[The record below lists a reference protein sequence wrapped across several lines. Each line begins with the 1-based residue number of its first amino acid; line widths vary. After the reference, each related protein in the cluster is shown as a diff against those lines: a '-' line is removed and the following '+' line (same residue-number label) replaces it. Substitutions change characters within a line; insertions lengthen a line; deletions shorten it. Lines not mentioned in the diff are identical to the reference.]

1 VTAAAKSDARSL
13 DVTIMGR
20 TYKVNCADDER
31 DALLEAVGYLDQKMG
46 EIKSS
51 GRVGSLER
59 IAVMAALN
67 IAHELLVARNAS
79 GGTHAAPNGFDIED
93 ARRRMRSMQA
103 TLESALAPQEKLF
116 E

>member
-1 VTAAAKSDARSL
+1 MSAAKSL
-13 DVTIMGR
+13 DINIMGR

-31 DALLEAVGYLDQKMG
+31 DALLQAVGYLDQKMN

-67 IAHELLVARNAS
+67 IAHELLVARSAPAVAAS
-79 GGTHAAPNGFDIED
+79 AAAPNGFDIEE
-93 ARRRMRSMQA
+93 AKRRMRLMQA
-103 TLESALAPQEKLF
+103 TLDQALAPQEKLF
-116 E
+116 D

>member
-1 VTAAAKSDARSL
+1 MTAKSL
-13 DVTIMGR
+13 DVTILGR
-20 TYKVNCADDER
+20 SYKVNCADEER
-31 DALLEAVGYLDQKMG
+31 EELLQAVAYLDQKMN

-67 IAHELLVARNAS
+67 IAHELLVTRTHGAS
-79 GGTHAAPNGFDIED
+79 EGSGGFDIEN
-93 ARRRMRSMQA
+93 AKRRMRGMQA
-103 TLESALAPQEKLF
+103 TLDQALAPQEKLF

>member
-1 VTAAAKSDARSL
+1 MTAKSADKAL
-13 DVTIMGR
+13 DISIMGR
-20 TYKVNCADDER
+20 TYKVNCADEER
-31 DALLEAVGYLDQKMG
+31 ESLLEAVSYLDQKMN

-67 IAHELLVARNAS
+67 IAHELLVARNA
-79 GGTHAAPNGFDIED
+79 GTDGARAAPNGFDIEE
-93 ARRRMRSMQA
+93 AKRRMRSMQA
-103 TLESALAPQEKLF
+103 TLDSALAPQEKLF